1 MLDTNSLHA
10 SMRVLGLKPVI
21 CRRVLIVDDEPALV
35 ETLEGLLEDHF
46 DVITASGGRDAL
58 RQLDA
63 GDIVDVIVT
72 DQRMPG
78 MLGVDFLEEVSK
90 RLPDTIRMVVTAYA
104 DVDPIIDAINRG
116 AAYRFLS
123 KPYNADELR
132 AAITEGMQLKAAR
145 ASLGQ
150 LMAAL
155 ETRRNDIETALD
167 ELRAAQDQLVA
178 AERLTT
184 LGKMTAGIAHDIR
197 NQLAGMRV
205 MLSLLQ
211 GSNAE
216 SVLRE
221 PAKRAIAS
229 LDYLSKLVNEA
240 QEFAKA
246 DSGALQRFRVDLRE
260 LIADTFV
267 LWRAEN
273 TAATEVEIELDES
286 LTWLTVDPLR
296 VTQGLLVLLRNA
308 ARATRDDATLA
319 LRVAR
324 SGAARHGVLLS
335 VIDHGDGMDED
346 TLARASEPFFSA
358 FDPPSLGLG
367 LEVARLV
374 ATSHGGSLE
383 LASSPGLGTTASL
396 LLADADGGTHD

>member
-1 MLDTNSLHA
+1 MLDTTSLHA
-10 SMRVLGLKPVI
+10 SMRDLGLEPVI

-58 RQLDA
+58 RQLEA

-78 MLGVDFLEEVSK
+78 MLGVDFLEEASK

-145 ASLGQ
+145 TSLAQ

-211 GSNAE
+211 GSGAE

-221 PAKRAIAS
+221 PVKRAVAS
-229 LDYLSKLVNEA
+229 LDHLSKLVTEA

-246 DSGALQRFRVDLRE
+246 DSGALQRLRVDPRE
-260 LIADTFV
+260 LIADTLV

-273 TAATEVEIELDES
+273 TAATEVEVELDES

-308 ARATRDDATLA
+308 ARANRDDATVA

-324 SGAARHGVLLS
+324 SGAARHGVTLS
-335 VIDHGDGMDED
+335 VIDRGDGMDAD
-346 TLARASEPFFSA
+346 TLARAPEPFFSA

-374 ATSHGGSLE
+374 AASHGGSLE
-383 LASSPGLGTTASL
+383 ITSAQGLGTTASL
-396 LLADADGGTHD
+396 LLADADGGTHA

>member
-1 MLDTNSLHA
+1 
-10 SMRVLGLKPVI
+10 
-21 CRRVLIVDDEPALV
+21 
-35 ETLEGLLEDHF
+35 
-46 DVITASGGRDAL
+46 
-58 RQLDA
+58 
-63 GDIVDVIVT
+63 
-72 DQRMPG
+72 MPG
-78 MLGVDFLEEVSK
+78 MLGVDFLEEASK

-104 DVDPIIDAINRG
+104 DVEPIIDAINRG

-145 ASLGQ
+145 TSLGH

-211 GSNAE
+211 GSGAE
-216 SVLRE
+216 SALRE
-221 PAKRAIAS
+221 PAKRAVAS
-229 LDYLSKLVNEA
+229 LDHLSKLVNEA

-246 DSGALQRFRVDLRE
+246 DSGALQRLRVDPRE
-260 LIADTFV
+260 LIADTLV

-273 TAATEVEIELDES
+273 TAATEVEVELDES

-308 ARATRDDATLA
+308 ARATRDDATVA
-319 LRVAR
+319 LRVAP
-324 SGAARHGVLLS
+324 SGAARHAVLIS
-335 VIDHGDGMDED
+335 VIDRGDGMDPD
-346 TLARASEPFFSA
+346 TLSRAPEPFFSA

-374 ATSHGGSLE
+374 AASHGGSLE
-383 LASSPGLGTTASL
+383 ITSASGLGTTASL
-396 LLADADGGTHD
+396 LLADADGGTHG

>member
-1 MLDTNSLHA
+1 MLDTTSLHA
-10 SMRVLGLKPVI
+10 SMRDLGLEPVI

-58 RQLDA
+58 RRLEA

-78 MLGVDFLEEVSK
+78 MLGVDFLEEASK

-145 ASLGQ
+145 TSLGH

-211 GSNAE
+211 GSGAE

-221 PAKRAIAS
+221 PAKRAVAS
-229 LDYLSKLVNEA
+229 LDHLSKLVTEA

-246 DSGALQRFRVDLRE
+246 DSGALQRLRVDPRE
-260 LIADTFV
+260 LIADTLV

-273 TAATEVEIELDES
+273 TDATEVEVELDES
-286 LTWLTVDPLR
+286 LVWLTVDPLR

-308 ARATRDDATLA
+308 ARANRDDEAVA

-324 SGAARHGVLLS
+324 SGAARHGVTLS
-335 VIDHGDGMDED
+335 VIDRGDGMDAD
-346 TLARASEPFFSA
+346 TLARAPEPFFSA

-383 LASSPGLGTTASL
+383 ITSAQGLGTTASL
-396 LLADADGGTHD
+396 LLADADGGNHG

>member
-1 MLDTNSLHA
+1 MLDTTSLHA
-10 SMRVLGLKPVI
+10 SLRDLGLEPVI

-58 RQLDA
+58 RQLEA

-78 MLGVDFLEEVSK
+78 MLGVDFLEEASK

-104 DVDPIIDAINRG
+104 DVEPIIDAINRG

-145 ASLGQ
+145 TSLGH

-211 GSNAE
+211 GSGAE
-216 SVLRE
+216 SFLHE
-221 PAKRAIAS
+221 PTKRAVAS
-229 LDYLSKLVNEA
+229 LDHLSRLVNEA
-240 QEFAKA
+240 QEFARA
-246 DSGALQRFRVDLRE
+246 DSGALQRLRVDPRE
-260 LIADTFV
+260 LIADTLV

-273 TAATEVEIELDES
+273 TAATELEVELDDS

-308 ARATRDDATLA
+308 ARASQHDATVA

-324 SGAARHGVLLS
+324 SGAARHGVLFS
-335 VIDHGDGMDED
+335 VIDRGDGMDAD

-374 ATSHGGSLE
+374 ATSHAGSLE
-383 LASSPGLGTTASL
+383 ITSSPGLGTTASL
-396 LLADADGGTHD
+396 LLADADGGTHG

>member
-1 MLDTNSLHA
+1 MLDTTSLHA
-10 SMRVLGLKPVI
+10 SMRDLGLEPVI

-58 RQLDA
+58 RQLEA

-78 MLGVDFLEEVSK
+78 MLGVDFLEEASK
-90 RLPDTIRMVVTAYA
+90 RLPETIRMVVTAYA

-145 ASLGQ
+145 TSLGH

-211 GSNAE
+211 GSGAE

-221 PAKRAIAS
+221 PAKRAVAS
-229 LDYLSKLVNEA
+229 LDHLSKLVTEA

-246 DSGALQRFRVDLRE
+246 DSGALQRLRVDPRE
-260 LIADTFV
+260 LIADTLV

-273 TAATEVEIELDES
+273 TAATEVEVELDES
-286 LTWLTVDPLR
+286 LVWLTVDPLR

-308 ARATRDDATLA
+308 ARANRDDEAVA

-324 SGAARHGVLLS
+324 SGAARHGVTLS
-335 VIDHGDGMDED
+335 VIDRGDGMDAD
-346 TLARASEPFFSA
+346 TLARAPEPFFSA

-374 ATSHGGSLE
+374 ANSHGGSLE
-383 LASSPGLGTTASL
+383 ITSAQGLGTTASL
-396 LLADADGGTHD
+396 LLADADGGTHG

>member
-1 MLDTNSLHA
+1 MLDTTSLHA
-10 SMRVLGLKPVI
+10 SLRDLGLEPVI

-58 RQLDA
+58 RQLEA

-78 MLGVDFLEEVSK
+78 MLGVDFLEEVAK

-104 DVDPIIDAINRG
+104 DVDPIVDAINRG

-123 KPYNADELR
+123 KPYDAEELR
-132 AAITEGMQLKAAR
+132 AAIAEGMQLKSAR
-145 ASLGQ
+145 ASLAN
-150 LMAAL
+150 LMTAL
-155 ETRRNDIETALD
+155 ETRRRDIEGALE
-167 ELRAAQDQLVA
+167 ELRAAQNQLVA

-184 LGKMTAGIAHDIR
+184 LGKMTAGISHDIR

-211 GSNAE
+211 GSGAE
-216 SVLRE
+216 ATLRE

-229 LDYLSKLVNEA
+229 LDHLAKLVNEA

-246 DSGALQRFRVDLRE
+246 DSGALQRLRVDPAE
-260 LIADTFV
+260 LLADTLV
-267 LWRAEN
+267 LWRAESPLPG
-273 TAATEVEIELDES
+273 EIEIELDPT

-308 ARATRDDATLA
+308 ARANMDNGAVAIRVLRSNSSPGAVTFSVVDRGAGMDAATL
-319 LRVAR
+319 
-324 SGAARHGVLLS
+324 
-335 VIDHGDGMDED
+335 E
-346 TLARASEPFFSA
+346 RAKEPFFSA
-358 FDPPSLGLG
+358 FEPPSLGLG

-374 ATSHGGSLE
+374 AASHGGTLD
-383 LASSPGLGTTASL
+383 LRSSPGAGTTASL
-396 LLADADGGTHD
+396 TLEQADGGSHG

>member
-1 MLDTNSLHA
+1 MLDTTSLHA
-10 SMRVLGLKPVI
+10 SLRDLGLEPVI

-58 RQLDA
+58 RQLEA

-78 MLGVDFLEEVSK
+78 MLGVDFLEEASK

-104 DVDPIIDAINRG
+104 DVEPIIDAINRG

-145 ASLGQ
+145 TSLGH

-211 GSNAE
+211 GSGAE

-221 PAKRAIAS
+221 PAKRAVAS
-229 LDYLSKLVNEA
+229 LDHLSKLVTEA

-246 DSGALQRFRVDLRE
+246 DSGALQRLRVEPRE
-260 LIADTFV
+260 LIADTLV

-273 TAATEVEIELDES
+273 TAATEIEVELDET

-308 ARATRDDATLA
+308 ARATRDDATVA
-319 LRVAR
+319 LRVAP
-324 SGAARHGVLLS
+324 SGAARHAVLIS
-335 VIDHGDGMDED
+335 VIDRGDGMDAD
-346 TLARASEPFFSA
+346 TLARAPEPFFSA

-383 LASSPGLGTTASL
+383 LDSSPGLGTTASL
-396 LLADADGGTHD
+396 LLADADGGTHV

>member
-1 MLDTNSLHA
+1 MLDTTSLHA
-10 SMRVLGLKPVI
+10 SMRDLGLEPVI

-58 RQLDA
+58 RQLEA

-78 MLGVDFLEEVSK
+78 MLGVDFLEEASK

-145 ASLGQ
+145 TSLGH

-211 GSNAE
+211 GSGAE

-221 PAKRAIAS
+221 PAKRAVAS
-229 LDYLSKLVNEA
+229 LDHLSKLVTEA

-246 DSGALQRFRVDLRE
+246 DSGALQRLRVDPRE
-260 LIADTFV
+260 LIADTLV

-273 TAATEVEIELDES
+273 TAATEVEVELDES
-286 LTWLTVDPLR
+286 LVWLTVDPLR

-308 ARATRDDATLA
+308 ARANRDDEAVA

-324 SGAARHGVLLS
+324 TGAARHGVTLS
-335 VIDHGDGMDED
+335 VIDRGDGMDAD
-346 TLARASEPFFSA
+346 TLARAPEPFFSA

-374 ATSHGGSLE
+374 ANSHGGSLE
-383 LASSPGLGTTASL
+383 ITSAQGLGTTASL
-396 LLADADGGTHD
+396 LLADADGGTHG

>member
-1 MLDTNSLHA
+1 MLDTTSLHA
-10 SMRVLGLKPVI
+10 SMRDLGLEPVI

-58 RQLDA
+58 RQLEA

-78 MLGVDFLEEVSK
+78 MLGVDFLEEASK

-145 ASLGQ
+145 TSLGH

-211 GSNAE
+211 GSGAE

-221 PAKRAIAS
+221 PAKRAVAS
-229 LDYLSKLVNEA
+229 LDHLSKLVTEA

-246 DSGALQRFRVDLRE
+246 DSGALQRLRVDPRE
-260 LIADTFV
+260 LIADTLV

-273 TAATEVEIELDES
+273 TAATEVEVELDES
-286 LTWLTVDPLR
+286 LVWLTVDPLR

-308 ARATRDDATLA
+308 ARANRDDEAVA

-324 SGAARHGVLLS
+324 SGAARHGVTLS
-335 VIDHGDGMDED
+335 VIDRGDGMDAD
-346 TLARASEPFFSA
+346 TLARAPEPFFSA

-374 ATSHGGSLE
+374 ANSHGGSLE
-383 LASSPGLGTTASL
+383 ITSAQGLGTTASL
-396 LLADADGGTHD
+396 LLADADGGTHG

>member
-1 MLDTNSLHA
+1 MLDTTSLHA
-10 SMRVLGLKPVI
+10 SLRDLGLEPVI

-58 RQLDA
+58 RQLEA

-78 MLGVDFLEEVSK
+78 MLGVDFLEEASK

-104 DVDPIIDAINRG
+104 DVEPIIDAINRG

-145 ASLGQ
+145 TSLGH

-211 GSNAE
+211 GSGAE
-216 SVLRE
+216 SFLRE
-221 PAKRAIAS
+221 PTKRAVAS
-229 LDYLSKLVNEA
+229 LDHLSRLVNEA
-240 QEFAKA
+240 QEFARA
-246 DSGALQRFRVDLRE
+246 DSGALQRLRVDPRE
-260 LIADTFV
+260 LIADTLV

-273 TAATEVEIELDES
+273 TAATELEVELDES

-308 ARATRDDATLA
+308 ACANRDDATVA
-319 LRVAR
+319 LRVVR
-324 SGAARHGVLLS
+324 SEAARHGVLFS
-335 VIDHGDGMDED
+335 VIDRGDGMDAD

-374 ATSHGGSLE
+374 ATSHDGSLE
-383 LASSPGLGTTASL
+383 ITSSPGLGTTASL
-396 LLADADGGTHD
+396 LLADADGGTHG

>member
-1 MLDTNSLHA
+1 MLDTTSLHA
-10 SMRVLGLKPVI
+10 SMRDLGLEPVI

-58 RQLDA
+58 RQLEA

-78 MLGVDFLEEVSK
+78 MLGVDFLEEASK

-104 DVDPIIDAINRG
+104 DVEPIIDAINRG

-145 ASLGQ
+145 TSLGH

-211 GSNAE
+211 GSGAE

-221 PAKRAIAS
+221 PTKRAVAS
-229 LDYLSKLVNEA
+229 LDHLSKLVTEA
-240 QEFAKA
+240 LEFARA
-246 DSGALQRFRVDLRE
+246 DSGALQRLRVDPRE
-260 LIADTFV
+260 LIADTLV

-273 TAATEVEIELDES
+273 TAATEVEVELDES

-308 ARATRDDATLA
+308 ARASRHDATVA

-324 SGAARHGVLLS
+324 SGAARHGVTLS
-335 VIDHGDGMDED
+335 VIDRGEGMDED

-383 LASSPGLGTTASL
+383 LVSSPGLGTTASL
-396 LLADADGGTHD
+396 LLADADGGTHG

>member
-1 MLDTNSLHA
+1 MLDTSSLHA
-10 SMRVLGLKPVI
+10 SLRDLGLEPVV

-58 RQLDA
+58 RQLEA

-104 DVDPIIDAINRG
+104 DVDPIVDAINRG

-123 KPYNADELR
+123 KPYNAEELR
-132 AAITEGMQLKAAR
+132 AAIAEGMQLKSAR
-145 ASLGQ
+145 ASLAH
-150 LMAAL
+150 LMTAL
-155 ETRRNDIETALD
+155 ETRRRDIESALE
-167 ELRAAQDQLVA
+167 ELRAAQSQLVA

-184 LGKMTAGIAHDIR
+184 LGKMTAGISHDIR

-205 MLSLLQ
+205 MLSLLE
-211 GSNAE
+211 GSGAE
-216 SVLRE
+216 STLRE

-229 LDYLSKLVNEA
+229 LDHLAKLVNEA

-246 DSGALQRFRVDLRE
+246 DSGAPQRLRVDPAE
-260 LIADTFV
+260 LLADTLV
-267 LWRAEN
+267 LWRAEGG
-273 TAATEVEIELDES
+273 AVSEVQIELAPELS
-286 LTWLTVDPLR
+286 WLTVDPLR

-308 ARATRDDATLA
+308 ARANRSNAPIT
-319 LRVAR
+319 LRVQR
-324 SGAARHGVLLS
+324 SESSINAVAFT
-335 VIDHGDGMDED
+335 VIDLGDGMDEA
-346 TLARASEPFFSA
+346 TLARATEPFFSG
-358 FDPPSLGLG
+358 FEPPSLGLG

-374 ATSHGGSLE
+374 AASHGGCLE
-383 LASSPGLGTTASL
+383 LRSAPGQGTSASL
-396 LLADADGGTHD
+396 ILHDADGGLHG